1 MMGYQQEIEKRI
13 DVLENQLGRLITI
26 LLESKVL
33 SSGSKNRAQCC
44 PVCGGRQ
51 QITSREDG
59 LIPVDAHGMCGP
71 QYVSCPACG
80 GTGIVW
86 ADDGMSQCGTGG
98 AIGDSWSTPD
108 SLTTTLSKTTRR

>member
-1 MMGYQQEIEKRI
+1 MGYQQEIEKRI
-13 DVLENQLGRLITI
+13 DVLENQIGRLITI
-26 LLESKVL
+26 LLRQSKVL

-44 PVCGGRQ
+44 SVCGGRQ

-71 QYVSCPACG
+71 QYVPCPACG

-86 ADDGMSQCGTGG
+86 GDDGIK
-98 AIGDSWSTPD
+98 A
-108 SLTTTLSKTTRR
+108 LY